1 MTVTKFRSFE
11 DARRAL
17 WVDAGDPSLASRL
30 RNLWSFSSR
39 IADVSAP
46 AGVQKF
52 RSIEEADEE
61 REERVKRRVG
71 HLRRSHG
78 RTDRTQNRSAD

>member
-1 MTVTKFRSFE
+1 MTVKKFGSFE

-17 WVDAGDPSLASRL
+17 WVYAGDPSLASRL

-39 IADVSAP
+39 IAEVSAP

-52 RSIEEADEE
+52 RSIEEANDE

-71 HLRRSHG
+71 ELRRSRR
-78 RTDRTQNRSAD
+78 RTDHTQNRPAD

>member
-1 MTVTKFRSFE
+1 MTVTKFASFE
-11 DARRAL
+11 EARRAL
-17 WVDAGDPSLASRL
+17 WVSAGDSSLASRV

-39 IADVSAP
+39 IVEVSAP

-52 RSIEEADEE
+52 RSIEEANDE

-71 HLRRSHG
+71 ELQRSPERGDHG
-78 RTDRTQNRSAD
+78 QDGPAD

>member
-1 MTVTKFRSFE
+1 MTVTKFGSFE

-17 WVDAGDPSLASRL
+17 WVPAGDLSLASRV

-39 IADVSAP
+39 IAEVSAP

-52 RSIEEADEE
+52 RSIEEANDE
-61 REERVKRRVG
+61 REERVKRRVDE
-71 HLRRSHG
+71 LRRSH
-78 RTDRTQNRSAD
+78 RRRDRPPNRPAD